1 MCDDNSPMPEED
13 RNTAGA
19 ERWEWE
25 RGGAGR
31 DREGGG
37 LPGVGAAITI
47 IRQLIEKFN
56 LDLPTVTQAFLK
68 TIGELEATSSF
79 LASVQRA
86 DRYPIWSQQDDIDL
100 QKDEDTRD
108 TLVKKL
114 GA

>member
-1 MCDDNSPMPEED
+1 M
-13 RNTAGA
+13 
-19 ERWEWE
+19 
-25 RGGAGR
+25 
-31 DREGGG
+31 
-37 LPGVGAAITI
+37 GAAITI

-56 LDLPTVTQAFLK
+56 LDLPTLK

-86 DRYPIWSQQDDIDL
+86 DRYPIWSRQDDIDL